1 MISWS
6 DFIRLFSES
15 DGPDGSKI
23 GEMFEFLQSQ
33 DQDTLPQDLKELVK
47 WKKKRM
53 PLIVSTLSSN
63 LSEIPFV
70 IIYIL

>member
-15 DGPDGSKI
+15 DGLNGSKI

-47 WKKKRM
+47 WKKIKMRFT
-53 PLIVSTLSSN
+53 VSI
-63 LSEIPFV
+63 IP
-70 IIYIL
+70 